1 MEWIG
6 FDWLARLAKRG
17 EQYDI
22 VILDPPSTSVGKKKK
37 RWSVKNDMAELVALA
52 APLVK
57 SDGLLFTTTN
67 AATLR
72 SDKFAKMCK
81 RGLEEAGVRNAKLER
96 VSPMPSDF
104 GSIGPQPLKNLV
116 WRIP

>member
-1 MEWIG
+1 M
-6 FDWLARLAKRG
+6 
-17 EQYDI
+17 
-22 VILDPPSTSVGKKKK
+22 
-37 RWSVKNDMAELVALA
+37 KNDMAELVALA

-67 AATLR
+67 SASLGAE
-72 SDKFAKMCK
+72 KFARMCK
-81 RGLEEAGVRNAKLER
+81 KGLMDAGIENPKLER

-104 GSIGPQPLKNLV
+104 LSIGSSPVKNLV